1 MSLMRGQGY
10 AEFMVVISV
19 SALGLLLSTSIYA
32 DQQSEFRA
40 HKGWFSA
47 RQKAIDLS
55 LAVSNAFSAGNG
67 TTVNVTI
74 PNGYSAQFLNRQ
86 VKVFYNNISVD
97 YPVSSANVTP
107 PVLES
112 GTYTMTNTNGVISIG

>member
-10 AEFMVVISV
+10 AEFMVVISI
-19 SALGLLLSTSIYA
+19 SALGLLLSTSIYSS
-32 DQQSEFRA
+32 QLSEFRA
-40 HKGWFSA
+40 HRDWFSA

-74 PNGYSAQFLNRQ
+74 PSGYSAQFLNRQ
-86 VKVFYNNISVD
+86 VKVFYDNISVD

-107 PVLES
+107 PSLES
-112 GTYTMTNTNGVISIG
+112 GSYTISNSNGVISIG